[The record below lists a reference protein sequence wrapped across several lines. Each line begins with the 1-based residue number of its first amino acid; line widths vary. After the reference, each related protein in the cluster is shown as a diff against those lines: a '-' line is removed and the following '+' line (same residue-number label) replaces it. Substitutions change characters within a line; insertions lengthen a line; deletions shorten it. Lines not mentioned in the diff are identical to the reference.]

1 MYNETVPTETEQP
14 EQHLFT
20 EEDILL
26 QYEEASKG
34 QRLLNLIIDTLLL
47 RYGLAYV
54 FGMAIGYL
62 LYAISESLY
71 MAVFFNGDKIMS
83 YLVMY
88 AIGAFM
94 YTVYYSFCEK
104 VFNGVTLGKLI
115 TGTKALRADGQALTF
130 KDALLRSVSRV
141 VPFEAFSALWG
152 EPWHDTWTNTIVVKT
167 R

>member
-1 MYNETVPTETEQP
+1 MPAETEQP

-47 RYGLAYV
+47 RFGLAYA
-54 FGMAIGYL
+54 FGVAIGYL
-62 LYAISESLY
+62 LYTISESLY
-71 MAVFFNGDKIMS
+71 TAVFFNDDQTMS
-83 YLVMY
+83 YVTLY
-88 AIGAFM
+88 ILGAFM
-94 YTVYYSFCEK
+94 YAVYYTFCEK
-104 VFNGVTLGKLI
+104 VFNGITLGKLI

-130 KDALLRSVSRV
+130 KDALLRSASRV

-152 EPWHDTWTNTIVVKT
+152 EPWHDTWTKTIVVKT